1 MNLLLVGIGGA
12 TGAVARYLIGAAI
25 MKRNPHP
32 PIPVAMLIVNM
43 IGSFGLGLFF
53 AVLYGQ
59 IPLASYDAPF
69 FLLIGIGF
77 FGAFTTFSTFSVEAI
92 QLVEMNLYKK
102 AILYVSF
109 SIVGSLVL
117 FIVGF
122 SFAMFW

>member
-12 TGAVARYLIGAAI
+12 TGAVARYLLGAAI

-32 PIPVAMLIVNM
+32 PIPVAMLIVNLM
-43 IGSFGLGLFF
+43 GAFGLGLFF
-53 AVLYGQ
+53 AVIYGQ
-59 IPLASYDAPF
+59 IPLASYEAPL

-92 QLVEMNLYKK
+92 QLVEKNLLKK
-102 AILYVSF
+102 AIVYVTL
-109 SIVGSLVL
+109 SIVGSIIF

-122 SFAMFW
+122 FFALFW